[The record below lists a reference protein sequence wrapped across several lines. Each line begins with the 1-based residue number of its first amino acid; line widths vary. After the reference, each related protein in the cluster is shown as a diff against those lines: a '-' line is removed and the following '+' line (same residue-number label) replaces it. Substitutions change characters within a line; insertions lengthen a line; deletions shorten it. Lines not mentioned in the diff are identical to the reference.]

1 MGAAALSSW
10 LVGGLVGGLAK
21 LGCTVAEAG
30 TSVPAIVVLHSPA
43 CERNQEPILELLS
56 QWLPPNAQVLEIG
69 SGSGQHAIFFA
80 RTLAGLQ
87 WQPSDRRE
95 TLQDLA
101 ERIALEG
108 RDGLA
113 PGARIADPLELD
125 VDQADH
131 WPERPFDAV
140 FSANS
145 CHIMALASVANLMA
159 GAARRLVP
167 GGLLVLYGP
176 FQDGGIHT
184 AASNAAFDAHLR
196 SLNPAMG
203 LRDAKEITGWAQ
215 AHGLSAKVDQPMP
228 AQNRTLVFQRD

>member
-1 MGAAALSSW
+1 MGAAALSAW
-10 LVGGLVGGLAK
+10 LVGGLAK

-30 TSVPAIVVLHSPA
+30 ASVPAIVVLHSPA
-43 CERNQEPILELLS
+43 CERNQAPILELLS

-203 LRDAKEITGWAQ
+203 LRDAKQITGWAQ
-215 AHGLSAKVDQPMP
+215 AHGLSAKIDQPMP

>member
-1 MGAAALSSW
+1 M
-10 LVGGLVGGLAK
+10 
-21 LGCTVAEAG
+21 
-30 TSVPAIVVLHSPA
+30 LHSPA
-43 CERNQEPILELLS
+43 CERNQGPILGLLS
-56 QWLPPNAQVLEIG
+56 QWLPPGARVLEIG

-80 RTLAGLQ
+80 RTLVGLQ

-95 TLQDLA
+95 NLLDLA
-101 ERIALEG
+101 ERIGLEG

-113 PGARIADPLELD
+113 PGARVADPIELD

-131 WPERPFDAV
+131 WPERHFDAV

-145 CHIMALASVANLMA
+145 CHIMAQASVANLIA
-159 GAARRLVP
+159 GAAKRLAP

-203 LRDAKEITGWAQ
+203 LRDAMEIKGWAQ
-215 AHGLSAKVDQPMP
+215 AHGLSAKADLPMP

>member
-1 MGAAALSSW
+1 MGAAALSSR
-10 LVGGLVGGLAK
+10 LVGGLAK

-30 TSVPAIVVLHSPA
+30 ANVPAIVVLHSPA
-43 CERNQEPILELLS
+43 CERNQAPILELLS

-80 RTLAGLQ
+80 RNLAGLQ

-113 PGARIADPLELD
+113 QGARIANPLELD

>member
-1 MGAAALSSW
+1 MGVW
-10 LVGGLVGGLAK
+10 LGVWLVGGLAK

-30 TSVPAIVVLHSPA
+30 ASVPAIVVLHSPA

-125 VDQADH
+125 VDQANH

-159 GAARRLVP
+159 GAARRLLP

>member
-1 MGAAALSSW
+1 MGVWWGVW
-10 LVGGLVGGLAK
+10 LGAWLVGGLAK

-30 TSVPAIVVLHSPA
+30 ASVPAIVVLHSPA
-43 CERNQEPILELLS
+43 CERNQAPILELLS

-113 PGARIADPLELD
+113 PRARIGDPLELD

>member
-1 MGAAALSSW
+1 MEVW
-10 LVGGLVGGLAK
+10 LGVWLVGGLAK
-21 LGCTVAEAG
+21 LGCTVAQAG
-30 TSVPAIVVLHSPA
+30 ASVPAIVVLHSPA
-43 CERNQEPILELLS
+43 CERNQAPILELLS

-80 RTLAGLQ
+80 RNLAGLQ

-125 VDQADH
+125 VNQADH

>member
-1 MGAAALSSW
+1 MEVW
-10 LVGGLVGGLAK
+10 LGVWLVGGLAK

-30 TSVPAIVVLHSPA
+30 ASVPAIVVLHSPA
-43 CERNQEPILELLS
+43 CERNQAPILELLS

-101 ERIALEG
+101 ERMALEG

-145 CHIMALASVANLMA
+145 CHIMALASVAHLMA

>member
-10 LVGGLVGGLAK
+10 LVGGLAK

-30 TSVPAIVVLHSPA
+30 ASVPAIVVLHSPA

-95 TLQDLA
+95 TLHDLA